1 MQVGYIRVQVK
12 VIGRAPTCNVMHCL
26 PPRVDFVICFKTGHR
41 GHATTATGLKECL
54 DFLRPGD
61 VLVVWKLDR
70 SAGRWRI

>member
-1 MQVGYIRVQVK
+1 MQVGYIRVSSQGDRQSTDLQRDALLAAV
-12 VIGRAPTCNVMHCL
+12 
-26 PPRVDFVICFKTGHR
+26 VDFVICLKTGHR